1 MSIILCIAILLLL
14 VLWVVSVQNALVRSD
29 ELCNN
34 AIKQINVQQISRF
47 DALQVLVKLTR
58 EYASFE
64 ADTIQKIIAER
75 KIATGGVPSVAD
87 INANEA
93 VLGNAVGRLIAVAE
107 QYPDL
112 KASANYKEAMAAI
125 QGYEENVRLSR
136 MTFNDTVTKYNNKVR
151 MFPGS
156 LVAGVLG
163 FGKREYLA
171 DDSSKKDYPQI

>member
-1 MSIILCIAILLLL
+1 MTLIIVIAIVAIL
-14 VLWVVSVQNALVRSD
+14 VLWVISVQNRLVKSD

-34 AIKQINVQQISRF
+34 ALKQINVQQVSRY
-47 DALQVLVKLTR
+47 DALQALVKLTR

-75 KIATGGVPSVAD
+75 KIADGGVPSVAD

-93 VLGNAVGRLIAVAE
+93 VLGNALGRLIAVAE

-125 QGYEENVRLSR
+125 RGYEENVRLSR
-136 MTFNDTVTKYNNKVR
+136 MTFNDTVTRYNNKVR

-156 LVAGVLG
+156 LVAGLLG
-163 FGKREYLA
+163 FGRREYLA
-171 DDSSKKDYPQI
+171 DDNSKKDYPQI

>member
-1 MSIILCIAILLLL
+1 MSIIICIAILLLL
-14 VLWVVSVQNALVRSD
+14 VLWVVSVQNSLVRSD

-34 AIKQINVQQISRF
+34 AIKQINVQQVSRF
-47 DALQVLVKLTR
+47 DALQALVKLTR

-75 KIATGGVPSVAD
+75 KIAAGGVPSVED

-93 VLGNAVGRLIAVAE
+93 VLGNALGRLIAVAE

-112 KASANYKEAMAAI
+112 KASANYKEAMDAI
-125 QGYEENVRLSR
+125 KGYEENVRLSR

-171 DDSSKKDYPQI
+171 DDNSKKDYPQI